1 MDYKN
6 LHDEFLE
13 KTILGE
19 MISDPK
25 IARNGVEMLTLDDFY
40 VEDFEARSVFKAL
53 EEITYRNEICD
64 SNTLVTQLKLD
75 KTFEKIGGLEYLNE
89 LLDSFSSSANF
100 DEHVNKL
107 KDLTLLRRLM
117 DKANEIITNGTSKAV
132 PNISDFLTKAEND
145 INDITSKRRV
155 SNFTRADSLAQSVGA
170 ELQRAS
176 GEEKVTGLKTGFNKL
191 DTMINGLGKGQV
203 TLIAARPGVGKSQL
217 ALNIC
222 YNVARNEKVNGRKPT
237 IAYFSLEMS
246 NVELMKRLFAIS
258 SRTSQRKINSGFLSK
273 DDKLALQ
280 EAQREIED
288 TDMYFEESTA
298 LTIDEICLK
307 SKKLKEDKKDLALI
321 VIDHIGIIQEGEH
334 RFNSDQE
341 KIGYF
346 SRRIKVLAMELDC
359 PIILVCHINRKADET
374 DYRKPELSQLRGSG
388 SLENDCDKAL
398 LLYRT
403 NYYKKQGISLKSKNE
418 QEGNEEENTSSYEA
432 KDNEGEKATII
443 IAKNRQGAQGEVNL
457 LFFPAFGTFDNPDED
472 SDF

>member
-19 MISDPK
+19 MISDPSL
-25 IARNGVEMLTLDDFY
+25 ARTGVEMLTLEDFY
-40 VEDFEARSVFKAL
+40 VEDFKNIAVFKAL
-53 EEITYRNEICD
+53 SEIDSRGDICD
-64 SNTLVTQLKLD
+64 SNALVTQLKLD
-75 KTFEKIGGLEYLNE
+75 KSYEKIGGLEYLSE
-89 LLDSFSSSANF
+89 LLDSFSSSVNF
-100 DEHVNKL
+100 EEHVNKL
-107 KDLTLLRRLM
+107 KDLTLIRKLVE
-117 DKANEIITNGTSKAV
+117 KSNEIINNATTKPI

-145 INDITSKRRV
+145 VNDITSKRRV
-155 SNFTRADSLAQSVGA
+155 SNFERADKLAASVGA
-170 ELQRAS
+170 ELQKAT
-176 GEEKVTGLKTGFNKL
+176 GEEKVTGLKTGYTKL
-191 DTMINGLGKGQV
+191 DSMINGLGKGQV

-222 YNVARNEKVNGRKPT
+222 YNVARNERINGRKPT

-246 NVELMKRLFAIS
+246 NNELMKRLFAIS

-298 LTIDEICLK
+298 LNIDEICLK

-321 VIDHIGIIQEGEH
+321 VIDHIGIIQEGSKK
-334 RFNSDQE
+334 FTSDQE

-374 DYRKPELSQLRGSG
+374 DFRKPELSQLRGSG

-403 NYYKKQGISLKSKNE
+403 NYYKKQGISLKSKGENSS
-418 QEGNEEENTSSYEA
+418 EEETESQYQN

-457 LFFPAFGTFDNPDED
+457 LFFPAYGTFDNPDED